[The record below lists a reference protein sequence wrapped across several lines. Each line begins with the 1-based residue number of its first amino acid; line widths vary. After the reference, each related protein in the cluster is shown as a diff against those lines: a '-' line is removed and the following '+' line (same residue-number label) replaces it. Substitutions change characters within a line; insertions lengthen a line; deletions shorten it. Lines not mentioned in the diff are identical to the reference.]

1 MFPFFWPE
9 DEVIISLSLLSTL
22 KKDLFSSHK
31 LQPMDMNKSL
41 RFEGPHIWNSLAD
54 GEIRTTETG
63 LEQSEYILM
72 CVRTLD
78 KRYIGRTRRTS
89 KLTLKYTR

>member
-1 MFPFFWPE
+1 M
-9 DEVIISLSLLSTL
+9 STL
-22 KKDLFSSHK
+22 KKYLFSSHK

-54 GEIRTTETG
+54 EIRTTETG